1 MTPRANC
8 SLDIA
13 PRLHQHPL
21 ISIVVDTTSRP
32 QTAPSETDPPVPT
45 PAHIRSTIASALDQ
59 PDELRSLR
67 IVHKAL
73 ADVNR
78 LRIVQ
83 RLAQGEATVSELI
96 ERVGLSQPLV
106 SWHLGRLRVAGLI
119 QTRRVGRETVSKLLP
134 EAFHAFVEYERRIL
148 GIRAEQEQIRS

>member
-1 MTPRANC
+1 M
-8 SLDIA
+8 
-13 PRLHQHPL
+13 
-21 ISIVVDTTSRP
+21 
-32 QTAPSETDPPVPT
+32 APS
-45 PAHIRSTIASALDQ
+45 PAHIRSTIAAVVDQ
-59 PDELRSLR
+59 PDELRALR

-119 QTRRVGRETVSKLLP
+119 QTRRVGRETVSRLLP
-134 EAFHAFVEYERRIL
+134 EAFRAIAEYERKVL
-148 GIRAEQEQIRS
+148 GLERREQAAS

>member
-1 MTPRANC
+1 M
-8 SLDIA
+8 
-13 PRLHQHPL
+13 
-21 ISIVVDTTSRP
+21 
-32 QTAPSETDPPVPT
+32 APS
-45 PAHIRSTIASALDQ
+45 PAHIRSTIASVVDVPEDLRALK
-59 PDELRSLR
+59 L
-67 IVHKAL
+67 VHKAL

-83 RLAQGEATVSELI
+83 RLAQGEASVSELI

-134 EAFHAFVEYERRIL
+134 EAFKTFAEYERRVL
-148 GIRAEQEQIRS
+148 GLEHRETIAS

>member
-1 MTPRANC
+1 MAFPEIGPAGRSPA
-8 SLDIA
+8 SEHIL
-13 PRLHQHPL
+13 
-21 ISIVVDTTSRP
+21 
-32 QTAPSETDPPVPT
+32 APS
-45 PAHIRSTIASALDQ
+45 PAHIRSTIASVVDQ
-59 PDELRSLR
+59 PDELRALR
-67 IVHKAL
+67 LVHKAL

-83 RLAQGEATVSELI
+83 RLAQGEASVSELI

-134 EAFHAFVEYERRIL
+134 EAFKTFAEYERRVL
-148 GIRAEQEQIRS
+148 GLEHREHVAS

>member
-1 MTPRANC
+1 
-8 SLDIA
+8 L
-13 PRLHQHPL
+13 
-21 ISIVVDTTSRP
+21 
-32 QTAPSETDPPVPT
+32 APS
-45 PAHIRSTIASALDQ
+45 PAHIRSTIASVVDQ

-96 ERVGLSQPLV
+96 ERIGLSQPLV
-106 SWHLGRLRVAGLI
+106 SWHLGRLRHAGLV
-119 QTRRVGRETVSKLLP
+119 QTRRVGRETISRLLP
-134 EAFHAFVEYERRIL
+134 EAFHAFPEYERRIL
-148 GIRAEQEQIRS
+148 GIRGGQEQSPS

>member
-1 MTPRANC
+1 M
-8 SLDIA
+8 
-13 PRLHQHPL
+13 
-21 ISIVVDTTSRP
+21 
-32 QTAPSETDPPVPT
+32 APS
-45 PAHIRSTIASALDQ
+45 PAHIRSTLASVVDQ

-106 SWHLGRLRVAGLI
+106 SWHIGRLRSAGLVA
-119 QTRRVGRETVSKLLP
+119 TRRVGRETVSRLLP
-134 EAFHAFVEYERRIL
+134 EKFHAFVEYERQVL
-148 GIRAEQEQIRS
+148 GIRGVQENSPS

>member
-1 MTPRANC
+1 
-8 SLDIA
+8 L
-13 PRLHQHPL
+13 
-21 ISIVVDTTSRP
+21 
-32 QTAPSETDPPVPT
+32 APS
-45 PAHIRSTIASALDQ
+45 PAHIRSTSASVVDP

-83 RLAQGEATVSELI
+83 RLAEGEATVSELI

-119 QTRRVGRETVSKLLP
+119 QTRRVGRETVSRLLP
-134 EAFHAFVEYERRIL
+134 EAFRAFAEYERKVL
-148 GIRAEQEQIRS
+148 GLERREQAAS